1 MIMFSRGSVEVRVR
15 ARVRVEVRAEVRVRV
30 RVSKGVGLAHQV
42 PVQSMVAVAS
52 LVSVGDQR
60 TGGVGV

>member
-30 RVSKGVGLAHQV
+30 RVSIRAWVWLTRFQFNRWLRSHHSYLLVTSTQVG
-42 PVQSMVAVAS
+42 
-52 LVSVGDQR
+52 
-60 TGGVGV
+60 